1 MVVRG
6 RVSRDIIRLPFFR
19 PPPSPRRVSTQVPIN
34 GLSYAQGSLQP
45 PLDNRTFTEY
55 FQGEILEN
63 HSQRPALICRKEKPR
78 AHGGPPSPNLGR
90 SSHLAWDFNEF
101 NRHIEALARG
111 LLSLGVQK
119 GDRIAVVMGNNS
131 SYAMLQWAAARIG
144 SILVTINP
152 AYRIDELAA
161 TLRIVG
167 AKHLFVVPKIRTSS
181 YLEMLA
187 SKFPDIKNSR
197 PGEIQEEALPEL
209 RNLIVVDNNDA
220 YQDQLR
226 KLEMK
231 SVIDWREVIM
241 WREDTQEKI
250 RVDEIS
256 RSIHKDDIVNMQFT
270 SGTTGLPKAV
280 ALTHSNL
287 LNNALSIGRCMRL
300 TDQDIATFLH
310 FSIALMSGALS
321 FHFSLSLSLSF
332 LRLVLGNLAAWVY
345 GASIVYP
352 SEIFDP
358 PSIIDAVTGEKCTA
372 LHGVPTHFWV
382 SSRRSRNGRK
392 EGEHPDMSSL
402 RTGIAAG
409 SSVPI
414 ELMKKLISDLNL
426 RDLTNAYGMTET
438 SPVSFQT
445 TPDDPVI
452 HRTETVG
459 RVQPHVKAKL
469 IDPDGNIVP
478 IGKPGELCVAG
489 YLLQKGYWGDEEQTR
504 KVMKTDEEGTL
515 WMHTG
520 DEAVMDQDGYLKIVG
535 RIKDIIIRGGENL
548 FPIQIE
554 DVLLTNSGIHEVAA
568 VAVPDS
574 KYGEVVGT
582 WVVRAPGTNVSRSEV
597 RKTVSEKMNPQNAP
611 AWVWFIGED
620 GNPNELPKTAS
631 GKIMKHVLRK
641 WSKELAE
648 KGIGGISNG
657 R

>member
-1 MVVRG
+1 MVVR
-6 RVSRDIIRLPFFR
+6 RKAVAVSRDARRLLFLR
-19 PPPSPRRVSTQVPIN
+19 SSSQRRNLTQVPSK
-34 GLSYAQGSLQP
+34 GLSYVQGSLQP

-55 FQGEILEN
+55 FIDEILQN
-63 HSQRPALICRKEKPR
+63 HSQRPAVVCRTEKPR
-78 AHGGPPSPNLGR
+78 AHGGPPSPNLGG
-90 SSHLAWDFNEF
+90 SSHLAWDFEEF
-101 NRHIEALARG
+101 NRHIDALARG
-111 LLSLGVQK
+111 LLSVGVQK
-119 GDRIAVVMGNNS
+119 GDRIGIVMGNNS

-167 AKHLFVVPKIRTSS
+167 VKHLFVVPRIRTSS
-181 YLEMLA
+181 YLDMLM
-187 SKFPDIKNSR
+187 SKFPDLKHSA
-197 PGEIQEEALPEL
+197 PGEIEEEALPEL
-209 RNLIVVDNNDA
+209 RNLIVVDNKDLHR
-220 YQDQLR
+220 DELR
-226 KLEMK
+226 KLDIR
-231 SVIDWREVIM
+231 SVIDWRDILM
-241 WREDTQEKI
+241 WREGTQEKR
-250 RVDEIS
+250 RVEEIS
-256 RSIHKDDIVNMQFT
+256 RTIHKDDVVNMQFT

-300 TDQDIATFLH
+300 THKDIVF
-310 FSIALMSGALS
+310 
-321 FHFSLSLSLSF
+321 
-332 LRLVLGNLAAWVY
+332 LGNLAAWVY
-345 GASIVYP
+345 GAAIVYP
-352 SEIFDP
+352 SEVFHP
-358 PSIIDAVTGEKCTA
+358 PSIIDAVIAEKCTA
-372 LHGVPTHFWV
+372 LHGVPTHFLGVLTEVEKWK
-382 SSRRSRNGRK
+382 K
-392 EGEHPDMSSL
+392 EGDKLDMSSL

-445 TPDDPVI
+445 TPDDPIV

-504 KVMKTDEEGTL
+504 KVMRKDEEGTL

-520 DEAVMDQDGYLKIVG
+520 DEGVMDHDGYLKIVG

-554 DVLLTNSGIHEVAA
+554 DILLKNPDIHEVA
-568 VAVPDS
+568 VIAVPDA
-574 KYGEVVGT
+574 KHGEVVGA
-582 WVVRAPGTNVSRSEV
+582 WVVRTPGTNASRNEV
-597 RKTVSEKMNPQNAP
+597 RRTVSENMNPQNAP
-611 AWVWFIGED
+611 AWVWFVGED
-620 GNPNELPKTAS
+620 GNPDELPKTAS
-631 GKIMKHVLRK
+631 GKVMKHVLRK

-648 KGIGGISNG
+648 RGVGGVSNG